1 MFIFHKQPPDNQGL
15 GLGTR
20 VPVLHPLGKALKSL
34 LTEEP
39 GLQALPE
46 ACQTPP
52 PAPVESA
59 QWSSQLHPPHPSYL
73 SDLSQQPVWP
83 ECRQNFLP
91 GIGLPGHA
99 LGALAQVADKQGA
112 APPGCGAATET
123 REEGTSVEAVAG
135 KVPDLPWGCGQE
147 KFWEPSPLWGLGPTP
162 GMHLDLGQDQ
172 FAPDYLAELR
182 EPGQTIILKIIP
194 TG

>member
-1 MFIFHKQPPDNQGL
+1 MSIFHKQPPDNQGL
-15 GLGTR
+15 GLGTS

-59 QWSSQLHPPHPSYL
+59 QWSGQLHPPHPSYL

-83 ECRQNFLP
+83 ECRQDFLP

-112 APPGCGAATET
+112 APPGCGAATEA

-194 TG
+194 PG